1 MTVEYRRI
9 LLDGYPI
16 LTTRDGDRLVT
27 RDGRSIGL
35 DEAVHLPPCNPTKI
49 VCVHLNY
56 HSRVD
61 EFITKLPAAPTYFHK
76 PISALNKYP
85 AESCWKPVMSWPN
98 IKPCDHE
105 ARKDPI

>member
-61 EFITKLPAAPTYFHK
+61 EFISVEPRSVVSGSPQVLLVEIDCGSHDDPRGTY
-76 PISALNKYP
+76 L
-85 AESCWKPVMSWPN
+85 VR
-98 IKPCDHE
+98 E
-105 ARKDPI
+105 AS